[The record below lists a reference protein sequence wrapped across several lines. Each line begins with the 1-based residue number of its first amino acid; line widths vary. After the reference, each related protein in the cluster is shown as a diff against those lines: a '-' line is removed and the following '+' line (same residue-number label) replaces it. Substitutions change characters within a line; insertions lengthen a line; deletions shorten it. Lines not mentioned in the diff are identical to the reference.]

1 MTSENFNSNL
11 RKLEMLVVVA
21 RKMSGSLHGFR
32 TSSSRHFF
40 ATIVFARV
48 VIQFNSFFEILK
60 SSQRQDNNNIDY
72 PIDIASAAS
81 ILRSIV
87 ELYRSFYYGAIDEVC
102 DDEIK
107 LRHLKFKL
115 KSTFDRKKIV
125 EHFDSLFSENNNEVS
140 NNSDSL
146 DEEIIILRN
155 EIKKNKAFASLDKPE
170 KNRCL
175 NEANAMYLTND
186 AIEERA
192 GLEKN
197 SQDGMYRF
205 LSSEVHA
212 NPLAIEQ
219 MVGNVTNSEF
229 AQLTLVILLDYAI
242 NYLKM
247 YIRGMAKL
255 FPEHEISV
263 KA

>member
-1 MTSENFNSNL
+1 MTNEDVNSNL
-11 RKLEMLVVVA
+11 MKLETLVVVA
-21 RKMSGSLHGFR
+21 SKMSSSLHGFP
-32 TSSSRHFF
+32 TSSYRLFF

-48 VIQFNSFFEILK
+48 VVQFNSFLEILK
-60 SSQRQDNNNIDY
+60 NSQKQDKNNIDY

-87 ELYRSFYYGAIDEVC
+87 ELYRFFYYGAIDAVC

-107 LRHLKFKL
+107 LRHLKFEL
-115 KSTFDRKKIV
+115 KSTFDKKKIL
-125 EHFDSLFSENNNEVS
+125 EHFDSFLSQKNQDS
-140 NNSDSL
+140 NNSDNL
-146 DEEIIILRN
+146 DEEIIILKN
-155 EIKKNKAFASLDKPE
+155 EIKENKAFANLDKPE

-175 NEANAMYLTND
+175 NEHNAMYLNND
-186 AIEERA
+186 VIEERA

-219 MVGNVTNSEF
+219 TTGNVTNSEF
-229 AQLTLVILLDYAI
+229 AKLTLAVLLDYAI

-255 FPEHEISV
+255 FPDHKI
-263 KA
+263 